1 MYVQVY
7 NCSKY
12 KEEIAMSENDVLKPI
27 NIRLEL
33 ALLEKIDECRAAK
46 REEMG
51 KIPTRT
57 DVIRWAL
64 DGYLKDCMNK

>member
-1 MYVQVY
+1 
-7 NCSKY
+7 
-12 KEEIAMSENDVLKPI
+12 MSENDALKQI

-33 ALLEKIDECRAAK
+33 SLLEKIDECRAAK

-64 DGYLKDCMNK
+64 DGYLKGCSK